1 MYIPPKSSTFAL
13 LNRYYMAQKQT
24 IQFEI
29 AYQEVDMN
37 NRLRLYTLE
46 EHLLNTA
53 GKVADSLG
61 FGTQALRPYNCA
73 WIITRMMLE
82 MDYMPTQGEHICIE
96 TWIEQNAHMLS
107 TRNYRIYLHTATED
121 RLIGRAKSVW
131 AILDINKREIV
142 NMFDH
147 PMFAGAVDGEVL
159 DITRSPRMLPVTEPD
174 VEGTH
179 TVRYSDVDYNRH
191 CNSCKYLQIMM
202 DTCLPSF
209 LSEGVADS
217 GKQVIRLDIN
227 YQKEVYLGD
236 TVTVLCKQSEN
247 DIQYTI
253 KTETGQAS
261 CSAKITKL

>member
-1 MYIPPKSSTFAL
+1 MYIPPKSSTFVP

-61 FGTQALRPYNCA
+61 FGTQALRPYNCS

-107 TRNYRIYLHTATED
+107 TRNYRIYLHTAAED

-174 VEGTH
+174 VESTH

-191 CNSCKYLQIMM
+191 CNSC
-202 DTCLPSF
+202 
-209 LSEGVADS
+209 S
-217 GKQVIRLDIN
+217 GKQAIRLDIN
-227 YQKEVYLGD
+227 YQKEVYFGD
-236 TVTVLCKQSEN
+236 TVTVLCKQTEN
-247 DIQYTI
+247 DIQYTV
-253 KTETGQAS
+253 KTVTGQAS

>member
-1 MYIPPKSSTFAL
+1 MYIPPKSSTFVP

-61 FGTQALRPYNCA
+61 FGTQALRQYNCA

-159 DITRSPRMLPVTEPD
+159 DISRSPRMLPIAEPD
-174 VEGTH
+174 VESTH
-179 TVRYSDVDYNRH
+179 TVLYSDVDYNRH
-191 CNSCKYLQIMM
+191 CNSCKYLQIML
-202 DTCLPSF
+202 DTCLPNF
-209 LSEGVADS
+209 LTEGDATD
-217 GKQVIRLDIN
+217 GKQTIRLDIN

-236 TVTVLCKQSEN
+236 TIEVLSKQSEN
-247 DIQYTI
+247 EIQYTI
-253 KTETGQAS
+253 KTTTGQAS
-261 CSAKITKL
+261 CSAKISKL